1 MNKRC
6 NAYLCQTKLFVLKK
20 QDSVLN
26 AAHGKLSPVILSI
39 GEKILNGKR
48 LNNEEALLLFE
59 EAPVAY
65 LGSIANKIRLSKHG
79 KVTYFNKNFHIEPT
93 NICVFDCKFC
103 SYSRKLKK
111 QDEGWTLTEAEML
124 AQVDAYAAKAETE
137 VHIVGGVHPK
147 MGLEFFGNL
156 LEKIKQKRPDL
167 HIKGYTAV
175 ELEYMIRKAGKSYRE
190 GLAYL
195 MEKGLDSLPGGG
207 AEIFDS
213 DIRKQIC
220 ADKCTAAEWLEVHR
234 SAHELGMKSNATILY
249 GHIESYKH
257 RINHMDA
264 LRQLQDETGGFN
276 AFIPLKFRNGDNQMS
291 DIAEVNLIEDAK
303 MFSMARIY
311 LDNFPHIKA
320 YWPMIGRE
328 TAQLLQ
334 DFGVNDLDGTIDDT
348 TKIYSMA
355 GAEEQHPAMNTSEIV
370 ALIKSSGHI
379 PVERDSLY
387 NKILDY
393 SDDRAGVKYNQ

>member
-1 MNKRC
+1 MTQKI
-6 NAYLCQTKLFVLKK
+6 FVLKK
-20 QDSVLN
+20 HHSVLN
-26 AAHGKLSPVILSI
+26 QRQGKLSPDILSI
-39 GEKILNGKR
+39 GEKILSGHR
-48 LNNEEALLLFE
+48 LNDKDALLLFE
-59 EAPVAY
+59 KAPVSY
-65 LGSIANKIRLSKHG
+65 LGSIANRIRISRHG
-79 KVTYFNKNFHIEPT
+79 KVTYFNRNFHIEPT

-103 SYSRKLKK
+103 SYSRELKK
-111 QDEGWTLTEAEML
+111 QSEGWTLTEAEML
-124 AQVDAYAAKAETE
+124 AQVDAYTGKAETE

-156 LEKIKQKRPDL
+156 LAKIKEKRPDL

-195 MEKGLDSLPGGG
+195 KEKGLDSLPGGG
-207 AEIFDS
+207 AEIFDPE
-213 DIRKQIC
+213 IRKQIC
-220 ADKCTAAEWLEVHR
+220 ADKCNANQWLDIHRTVHQ
-234 SAHELGMKSNATILY
+234 LDMKSNATILY

-257 RINHMDA
+257 RISHMEA

-291 DIAEVNLIEDAK
+291 DIDEVNLIEDAK

-355 GAEEQHPAMNTSEIV
+355 GAEEQHPVMNTSEIV
-370 ALIKSSGHI
+370 ALIKSSGHS

-387 NKILDY
+387 HELRDY
-393 SDDRAGVKYNQ
+393 SDNKAGVVL